1 MFLYKVLKVDFISFL
16 NLIFEGFFFRDP
28 GEWVLPVFETKFII
42 YVYLN
47 MQLSALSDN
56 KVL

>member
-16 NLIFEGFFFRDP
+16 NLIFDFFFRDP
-28 GEWVLPVFETKFII
+28 SEWVLPVFETKFII
-42 YVYLN
+42 YMYLN
-47 MQLSALSDN
+47 MQLSTLSDN